1 MDIRIAD
8 YLQRGERVL
17 STECILCQAC
27 ISVCPEQALELSFG
41 LDLGGKEC
49 LREIKPMVPLLLER
63 GK

>member
-27 ISVCPEQALELSFG
+27 ISVCPQQALELSFG
-41 LDLGGKEC
+41 LDLDGKER
-49 LREIKPMVPLLLER
+49 LRETR
-63 GK
+63 